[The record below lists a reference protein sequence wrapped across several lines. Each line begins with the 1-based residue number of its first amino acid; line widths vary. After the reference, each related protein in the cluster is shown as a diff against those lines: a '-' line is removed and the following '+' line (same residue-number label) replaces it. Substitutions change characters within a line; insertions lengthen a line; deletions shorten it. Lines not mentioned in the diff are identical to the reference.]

1 MREAIFKYIKETY
14 KIEPD
19 HPFPRFPAIL
29 SGVMRI
35 TAGGLR

>member
-14 KIEPD
+14 KSNRIILSPG
-19 HPFPRFPAIL
+19 FRAIL